1 MKINH
6 IIIYSIF
13 VSNVVMAQD
22 DITPPA
28 MTYVSVD
35 PTEIDVQNE
44 NDTLF
49 ISFGASDDLSGVSNA
64 QLGFSSPSGN
74 HSEYASFDFNGAMA
88 DTLTSFIIM
97 EEYAESGDWYL
108 HSVSINDEVNNNQY
122 YSHSELDSLEI
133 FISFT
138 VYSRTDSIPPEM
150 VYISLD
156 QTEVDVTE
164 SEAAIN
170 VIFGASD
177 NMSGV
182 SNAQLGFS
190 SPSGSHNEYISFDFN
205 GADIDTLV
213 NEMTIDQYSESGDWY
228 LNSVSINDEVSNNQY
243 YDQSDLDSL
252 GFAIS
257 FYVNSIDDTIPPAI
271 TYIFVDPSEVDIA
284 DSSAIVNVAFGAS
297 DNMSG
302 VSNAQLGFSS
312 PSGSHNEYISFDFNG
327 ADIDTLVN
335 EMTIDQYSE
344 SGDWYLNSV
353 SINDEVNNN
362 QYYDHSDLYSM
373 GIEVIINVNNGSE
386 LDPCELG
393 VVYVSEGFNSG
404 VDEDYIEIYN
414 SGDND
419 CSMEGFQL
427 DNSEDLEDFTFG
439 NIVIPAEGYWIGY
452 ENVDS
457 SFSSNL
463 SSEGDSIVFAD
474 PENNTFI
481 VILEPMEEIDGIEI
495 SQSFDAEGVGC
506 YTEPSPGYI
515 NNDCIILENDQ
526 YIILPDKVSLHQ
538 NYPNPFNP
546 NTIISYD
553 LPKSGIVNIN
563 IIDISGKI
571 VKTLISG
578 HQDAGSRSIHW
589 NSITDKG
596 EKVPSGLYFYTIIV
610 EGRSYTRKMILLK

>member
-1 MKINH
+1 
-6 IIIYSIF
+6 
-13 VSNVVMAQD
+13 
-22 DITPPA
+22 
-28 MTYVSVD
+28 
-35 PTEIDVQNE
+35 
-44 NDTLF
+44 
-49 ISFGASDDLSGVSNA
+49 
-64 QLGFSSPSGN
+64 
-74 HSEYASFDFNGAMA
+74 ASFDFNGAIS

-133 FISFT
+133 IISFT

-228 LNSVSINDEVSNNQY
+228 L
-243 YDQSDLDSL
+243 
-252 GFAIS
+252 
-257 FYVNSIDDTIPPAI
+257 
-271 TYIFVDPSEVDIA
+271 
-284 DSSAIVNVAFGAS
+284 
-297 DNMSG
+297 
-302 VSNAQLGFSS
+302 
-312 PSGSHNEYISFDFNG
+312 H
-327 ADIDTLVN
+327 
-335 EMTIDQYSE
+335 
-344 SGDWYLNSV
+344 SV

-362 QYYDHSDLYSM
+362 QYYDQSDLYSM

-419 CSMEGFQL
+419 CS
-427 DNSEDLEDFTFG
+427 
-439 NIVIPAEGYWIGY
+439 
-452 ENVDS
+452 
-457 SFSSNL
+457 
-463 SSEGDSIVFAD
+463 
-474 PENNTFI
+474 
-481 VILEPMEEIDGIEI
+481 
-495 SQSFDAEGVGC
+495 
-506 YTEPSPGYI
+506 
-515 NNDCIILENDQ
+515 
-526 YIILPDKVSLHQ
+526 
-538 NYPNPFNP
+538 
-546 NTIISYD
+546 
-553 LPKSGIVNIN
+553 
-563 IIDISGKI
+563 
-571 VKTLISG
+571 
-578 HQDAGSRSIHW
+578 
-589 NSITDKG
+589 
-596 EKVPSGLYFYTIIV
+596 
-610 EGRSYTRKMILLK
+610 